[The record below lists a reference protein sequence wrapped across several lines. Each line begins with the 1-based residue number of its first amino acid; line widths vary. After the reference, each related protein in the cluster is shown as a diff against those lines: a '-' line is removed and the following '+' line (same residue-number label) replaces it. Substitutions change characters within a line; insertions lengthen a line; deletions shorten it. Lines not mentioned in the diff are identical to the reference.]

1 MPLGRPTHLNDVN
14 RSLSLSMLA
23 PFAMPGVTFL
33 ALQKGPAEVQAATP
47 PPGMRIERFGDEI
60 ADFEDTAAILSHAAS
75 G

>member
-1 MPLGRPTHLNDVN
+1 MPLGRPTHLNDAN

-23 PFAMPGVTFL
+23 PLAMPGVTFL